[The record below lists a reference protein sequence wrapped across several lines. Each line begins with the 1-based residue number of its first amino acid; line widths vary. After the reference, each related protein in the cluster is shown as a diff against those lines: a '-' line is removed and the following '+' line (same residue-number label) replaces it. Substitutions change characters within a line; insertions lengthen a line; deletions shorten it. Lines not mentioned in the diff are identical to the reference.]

1 MNLSPIL
8 VSLLGSAGWE
18 TIHWASVGN
27 PRATDHTIMAWAQKN
42 GYSIITNDLDFS
54 AILAA
59 TNKQCPSVIQV
70 RTQDVSPIHIIPI
83 LLPVLKQYKNFIEN
97 GALISVDEV
106 HSRVRV
112 LPLHRNSY

>member
-8 VSLLGSAGWE
+8 VTLLSSAGWE
-18 TIHWASVGN
+18 TLHWASVGN
-27 PRATDHTIMAWAQKN
+27 PRATDQTILNWAQKN

-59 TNKQCPSVIQV
+59 TNEQCPSVIQV
-70 RTQDVSPIHIIPI
+70 RTQDVSPIHIMPI
-83 LLPVLKQYKNFIEN
+83 LLSVLRQYRTFIEN

-106 HSRVRV
+106 RSRVRV
-112 LPLHRNSY
+112 LPLRSK